1 MKRFAHIAA
10 AFIAVYA
17 AVSCTFSNDMSYPRL
32 QGQITAFA
40 VEGQNS
46 VSISAET
53 QTVDVLLEE
62 TADITSLK
70 VTEYAISEK
79 TVADKEIGPVID
91 LSDPV
96 VLMLD
101 TYPGQS
107 YEWTISASQP
117 IERYVNCTGLIQAE
131 FDAENLT
138 AIVYVTE
145 RQSLENIVIESMKL
159 GPETSFIISTTGY
172 DSSTS
177 GEVTTGVEF
186 PMTLDCTLSRKFTV
200 LYDGEETVWTLTFV
214 QKKISNE
221 IKSVDAW
228 TYHAVVAGEFD
239 GEGQPYYEYKQ
250 AMDSDWIRFD
260 GVEVNGVS
268 VVADITSLDASTNYV
283 VRLVSG
289 ETVGSEYEFTT
300 ESPDQLAGMD
310 FDDWYYGGKNGK
322 TWYPYSETDPS
333 PFWDTANPGVSSL
346 IENTTVPEY
355 DHKVE
360 GDAAVKMVSDL
371 ALIKFAAGN
380 IFTGKFVE
388 FKDWT
393 ATLEWG
399 VPFTSRPYS
408 LKGYYDYKPG
418 VINRDEMGQFP
429 DLVGKPDIMQIIVAL
444 LAEGEGNDVGPL
456 PILSN
461 EPENHDLR
469 KNPRV
474 IAYAE
479 LLSSEDTGG
488 EYVEFD
494 LPLVYNE
501 GDTRKPAYA
510 IVVAC
515 ASYHGN
521 YFTGAVGSTM
531 YVDDFQF
538 TYR

>member
-172 DSSTS
+172 DSTTS

>member
-40 VEGQNS
+40 VEGQKS
-46 VSISAET
+46 VSINAEA

-62 TADITSLK
+62 TADITRLE

-117 IERYVNCTGLIQAE
+117 IDRYVNCTGLIEAE
-131 FDAENLT
+131 FDSEHLT

-145 RQSLENIVIESMKL
+145 RQPLEEIIIESMKL
-159 GPETSFIISTTGY
+159 GPETSLIISTTGY

-177 GEVTTGVEF
+177 GEVTIGVEF

-221 IKSVDAW
+221 IKYVDAW

-239 GEGQPYYEYKQ
+239 GEGQPYYEYRQ
-250 AMDSDWIRFD
+250 AIDNDWIRFD

-268 VVADITSLDASTNYV
+268 VVADIPSLEAATDYV

-289 ETVGSEYEFTT
+289 ETVGTEYEFST
-300 ESPDQLAGMD
+300 ESPNQLKGMD
-310 FDDWYYGGKNGK
+310 FDSWYYGGKNGK
-322 TWYPYSETDPS
+322 TWYPYAESDSS
-333 PFWDTANPGVSSL
+333 PVWDTANPGVSSL

-418 VINRDEMGQFP
+418 IINRDEMGQFP
-429 DLVGKPDIMQIIVAL
+429 DLVGKPDIMQIMVAL

-510 IVVAC
+510 IVIAC
-515 ASYHGN
+515 ASYRGN
-521 YFTGAVGSTM
+521 FFTGAVGSTM

>member
-40 VEGQNS
+40 VEGQKS
-46 VSISAET
+46 VSINAEA

-62 TADITSLK
+62 TADITRLE

-91 LSDPV
+91 LSSPV

-117 IERYVNCTGLIQAE
+117 IDRYVNCTGLIEAE
-131 FDAENLT
+131 FDAEHLA

-145 RQSLENIVIESMKL
+145 RQPLEEIIIESMKL
-159 GPETSFIISTTGY
+159 GPETSLIISTTGY
-172 DSSTS
+172 DSTTS

-200 LYDGEETVWTLTFV
+200 LYDGEQTVWTLTFV

-239 GEGQPYYEYKQ
+239 GEGQPYYEYRQ
-250 AMDSDWIRFD
+250 AIDNDWIRFD

-268 VVADITSLDASTNYV
+268 VVADIPSLEAATDYV

-289 ETVGSEYEFTT
+289 ETVGTEYEFST
-300 ESPDQLAGMD
+300 ESPNQLKGMD
-310 FDDWYYGGKNGK
+310 FDSWYYGGKNGK
-322 TWYPYSETDPS
+322 TWYPYAESDSS
-333 PFWDTANPGVSSL
+333 PVWDTANPGVSSL

-418 VINRDEMGQFP
+418 IINRDEMGQFP
-429 DLVGKPDIMQIIVAL
+429 DLVGKPDIMQIMVAL

-501 GDTRKPAYA
+501 GDTRKPAYV

>member
-40 VEGQNS
+40 VEGQKS

-117 IERYVNCTGLIQAE
+117 IERYVNCTGLIEAE

-172 DSSTS
+172 DITTS

-186 PMTLDCTLSRKFTV
+186 PVTLDCTLSRKFTV
-200 LYDGEETVWTLTFV
+200 LYEGEETVWTLTFV

-228 TYHAVVAGEFD
+228 TYHAVVSGEFD

-250 AMDSDWIRFD
+250 AVDSDWIRFD

-268 VVADITSLDASTNYV
+268 VVADITSLDASTDYV

-418 VINRDEMGQFP
+418 IINRDEMGQFP
-429 DLVGKPDIMQIIVAL
+429 DLVGKPDIMQIMVAL

-461 EPENHDLR
+461 APENHNLI
-469 KNPRV
+469 KNPRL

-510 IVVAC
+510 IVIAC